1 MSKIESNINGFY
13 NLLLEEEKA
22 LVSLDL
28 ESLSRIRAEKSEYL
42 SWLESL
48 LRNKEDLMLLDK
60 DFINKIK
67 KKNLVLANLYKFSLS
82 LFKKDDSYGNKR
94 MSSLPSLSIKA

>member
-1 MSKIESNINGFY
+1 MSEIESNINSFY

-22 LVSLDL
+22 LISLDL
-28 ESLSRIRAEKSEYL
+28 ESLSEIRAEKLKYL

-48 LRNKEDLMLLDK
+48 LRNKGDLLLLDK
-60 DFINKIK
+60 NFIDKIK

-82 LFKKDDSYGNKR
+82 LFKKDDSYGNKK
-94 MSSLPSLSIKA
+94 MNLLPSLSIKA